1 MSTNNSFKSCMVEAV
16 TKYFRGTDFHLVLSN
31 LSDATSDRLYSI
43 LKDCSVDDDDAI
55 REVTSEV
62 WHITEV
68 MAFLGELYHWHMM
81 IEKYSKSELD

>member
-1 MSTNNSFKSCMVEAV
+1 MSSNSIFRGNIADAV
-16 TKYFRGTDFHLVLSN
+16 KKYFDGTDFHLVLSN

-43 LKDCSVDDDDAI
+43 LKDFGVDDETSI

-68 MAFLGELYHWHMM
+68 MAFLAELYHWYMM
-81 IEKYSKSELD
+81 IEKQSKTE

>member
-1 MSTNNSFKSCMVEAV
+1 MSNNTTFRGNIADAV
-16 TKYFRGTDFHLVLSN
+16 IKYFKGTDFHLTLKN

-43 LKDCSVDDDDAI
+43 LKDCSMDDDDAI

-68 MAFLGELYHWHMM
+68 MAFLAELYHWNMM
-81 IEKYSKSELD
+81 IEKYPETG